1 MRLSAS
7 NNCVIWYMYVYVY
20 GIHTGY
26 RLSASYNWY
35 HRDMRYSLS
44 ASNNWYHRDMRYSL
58 SASNNWYHR
67 DMKYSLKRKLTKY
80 DEE

>member
-1 MRLSAS
+1 
-7 NNCVIWYMYVYVY
+7 MYVYVY

-44 ASNNWYHRDMRYSL
+44 ASNNWYHRDM
-58 SASNNWYHR
+58 
-67 DMKYSLKRKLTKY
+67 KYSLKRKLTKY